1 MTMACHSADANR
13 AAIAVVSVVG
23 VIASAMPVT
32 VVVKPGA
39 HADTKRA
46 DLHARAA
53 GIRTEKHLRT
63 SWRRN
68 ADYGDSGQAE

>member
-1 MTMACHSADANR
+1 MAMARHGTHANR

-32 VVVKPGA
+32 IVVKSGP

-46 DLHARAA
+46 ELHARAA

-63 SWRRN
+63 SRRRN
-68 ADYGDSGQAE
+68 ADYGDGGQAE